1 MVERPVR
8 RLNAF
13 ASSSGH
19 LDGFSDS
26 AIRGVD
32 EVASWRVD
40 VLAGWWDCGMAG
52 GQVRH
57 FNSGGGV
64 VLNVHGARQRGP
76 QKAGRRGGEHPN
88 QRTSERNR
96 GLEAG
101 LV

>member
-1 MVERPVR
+1 M
-8 RLNAF
+8 AT
-13 ASSSGH
+13 
-19 LDGFSDS
+19 DG
-26 AIRGVD
+26 
-32 EVASWRVD
+32 
-40 VLAGWWDCGMAG
+40 GMAG

-57 FNSGGGV
+57 LVVPQLVVGWWGGGV

-76 QKAGRRGGEHPN
+76 QKAGRCGGEHPN